1 MYSSGKEEVPFVT
14 SHQTE
19 VCSPPSPYLTL
30 LELVSEEMDA
40 LSLLLGFFKLGFK
53 GPLEVLP
60 RSNSVL
66 PDFLNFFFEIFS
78 KLWDKTK
85 TKLNISDKIIVSIRR
100 EEKRWK
106 KTKEI
111 G

>member
-1 MYSSGKEEVPFVT
+1 MYSSGKEEEVPFVT

-60 RSNSVL
+60 RSNISVL
-66 PDFLNFFFEIFS
+66 PDFLNFFIKIFS
-78 KLWDKTK
+78 KIWNKTK
-85 TKLNISDKIIVSIRR
+85 TKLNISDKIIVS
-100 EEKRWK
+100 KR
-106 KTKEI
+106 
-111 G
+111 